1 MLLFMFGSLMG
12 MFYKIEWYSLLLMN
26 LMMAKL
32 DVLTS
37 IVRALKVSVKMLGIL
52 AFFGVSFITLFS
64 VYSMSSYA
72 ESIYPDRYPD
82 THCETVFDCVIEL
95 YIKEQIGEDMD

>member
-32 DVLTS
+32 DVLKS
-37 IVRALKVSVKMLGIL
+37 IVRALKVSMKMLGIL
-52 AFFGVSFITLFS
+52 AFFGVSFITFFS
-64 VYSMSSYA
+64 VFSMGSY
-72 ESIYPDRYPD
+72 
-82 THCETVFDCVIEL
+82 V
-95 YIKEQIGEDMD
+95 

>member
-1 MLLFMFGSLMG
+1 MFMFGSLMG

-37 IVRALKVSVKMLGIL
+37 IVRALKVSVKMLSIL
-52 AFFGVSFITLFS
+52 AFFGVSFITFFS
-64 VYSMSSYA
+64 VFSMNSYVD
-72 ESIYPDRYPD
+72 SIYPDRYPD
-82 THCETVFDCVIEL
+82 NHCQTVFDCVIEL
-95 YIKEQIGEDMD
+95 YIK